1 MNMAKKLNPEQKKAV
16 EHEEGP
22 LLIIAGAGTG
32 KTMVITERI
41 KYLISKKDIDPS
53 SILALTFTEKAA
65 REMEERVDEAMPLGY
80 SQIFIGTFHSFCD
93 RVLREEAL
101 HIGLDPGFKL
111 LTEMELVALMKKNLH
126 DLSLSYFKPAG
137 NPQKFLHGL
146 IKHFSRL
153 EDEMVKVSD
162 YEIFIEKKFK
172 GKKLSEE
179 EKLEMEKWKELLTA
193 YKMFKKLKIDE
204 GVMDFADLIGNTI
217 KLFEMRPNV
226 LREYR
231 KRFIHVL
238 VDEYQDTNIAQNRLV
253 EMICPPKN
261 KPNLFVVGD
270 DSQSI
275 YKFRGAAVSNILG
288 FFKTYK
294 GAERIVLTKNYRS
307 TQNILDAAHRLI
319 KKNDPDTLEHKMGID
334 KSLISTRG
342 EKGTGLEFF
351 FPSRVENETE
361 MVVEKIKE
369 LKESDKELDW
379 SDFAI
384 LVRANNHAEPFLTEL
399 SRATV
404 PYQFLGPAQLF
415 RQKEIKELIAYL
427 RFLVD
432 PVDDVAA
439 FRVLSSEE
447 VGIGQSELG
456 LLGGYAKK
464 QGLSYYEIIKKVLA
478 WDYGQVE
485 KLKFGQYSQRPPVLS
500 EKTRAKLEGFV
511 EMFEK
516 HLELAKKESGGQIL
530 YKYLR
535 DTDYLDLII
544 DPKTEETARAA
555 ENISLFF
562 DKVKTFESNK
572 EEKGVRELLDW
583 IQMRL
588 ELGDSPLVSKNDW
601 TKNEA
606 VNVLTVHSSKGLEF
620 RVVFVVN
627 MVDQR
632 FPTRRRSEQIPLPE
646 EFVKEILPEGDPHEQ
661 EERRLFYVAM
671 TRAKDYLFL
680 SGAKFYNEEAKR
692 EKKASVFVKEALG
705 EGIEAKSEKEK
716 EQMSLLGWETKEKA
730 KAEDYVREKVGGI
743 RINYLSYSQM
753 DKFGICPRQ
762 YKYQYILKLPSPPG
776 AAQILGTSV
785 HEALKSFYQQVKAKL
800 IKGEKEELL
809 DFLKKNWQS
818 VGFDNKKHE
827 KDTYKKAVEML
838 TRYYDESFDK
848 KTVDKVLALE
858 KRFSLK
864 ISRELKIGGVV
875 DRVDDIGEG
884 MIEVIDYK
892 TGGKIPG
899 QREVDRD
906 EQLSLYALAVSL
918 DRSHYQRPVEKIKL
932 TLWFLDAGKKVS
944 TTRTREEIEAMR
956 KKVIETAEEISKSEF
971 PAKPGKVFPCG
982 FCAFKMVCD
991 EWK

>member
-1 MNMAKKLNPEQKKAV
+1 MVKKLNPEQKKAV
-16 EHEEGP
+16 KHEGGP

-32 KTMVITERI
+32 KTTVITERI
-41 KYLISKKDIDPS
+41 KYLIAKKNVEPS

-137 NPQKFLHGL
+137 NPQKFLQGL
-146 IKHFSRL
+146 IRHFSRL

-162 YEIFIEKKFK
+162 YEAFVEKKFGK
-172 GKKLSEE
+172 KKLSEE
-179 EKLEMEKWKELLTA
+179 EKLDKEKWKELLTA

-226 LREYR
+226 LKEYR
-231 KRFIHVL
+231 KRFVHVL
-238 VDEYQDTNIAQNRLV
+238 VDEYQDTNIAQNKLV
-253 EMICPPKN
+253 EMICPPKS

-275 YKFRGAAVSNILG
+275 YKFRGAAVSNILE
-288 FFKTYK
+288 FFKTYN
-294 GAERIVLTKNYRS
+294 GAKRVVLTKNYRS

-342 EKGTGLEFF
+342 EKGANLEFF
-351 FPSRVENETE
+351 FPPRVENETE
-361 MVVEKIKE
+361 MVVKKIRE
-369 LKESDKELDW
+369 LKENDEELEW

-399 SRATV
+399 SRMAV

-427 RFLVD
+427 QLLVD

-447 VGIGQSELG
+447 ISIDQSELG
-456 LLGGYAKK
+456 LLGGYAKR
-464 QGLSYYEIIKKVLA
+464 QGLSYYEIIKKVLS
-478 WDYGQVE
+478 WDYGQTE

-500 EKTRAKLEGFV
+500 EETKTKVENFV

-530 YKYLR
+530 YNYLR
-535 DTDYLDLII
+535 DTNYLDLII
-544 DPKTEETARAA
+544 DPENEETARAA
-555 ENISLFF
+555 ENIGLFF
-562 DKVKTFESNK
+562 DKVKAFEANR
-572 EEKGVRELLDW
+572 EEKRVRDLLDW

-606 VNVLTVHSSKGLEF
+606 VNVLTVHSGKGLEF

-627 MVDQR
+627 VVDQR

-646 EFVKEILPEGDPHEQ
+646 ELVKEILPEGDPHEQ

-692 EKKASVFVKEALG
+692 EKKASIFVKEALG
-705 EGIEAKSEKEK
+705 EDLITKSGKEK
-716 EQMSLLGWETKEKA
+716 QISLLEWEGKEKT
-730 KAEDYVREKVGGI
+730 EEFTREKLSER

-753 DKFGICPRQ
+753 NNFSICPRQ
-762 YKYQYILKLPSPPG
+762 YKYQYILKLPSPPR

-785 HEALKSFYQQVKAKL
+785 HETLKSFYQQVKAKL

-809 DFLKKNWQS
+809 RFLKKNWQS

-838 TRYYDESFDK
+838 TKYYDESFDK

-864 ISRELKIGGVV
+864 IGPELKIGGVV

-892 TGGKIPG
+892 TGGKVPS

-918 DRSHYQRPVEKIKL
+918 DGSYYQKPVEKIKL
-932 TLWFLDAGKKVS
+932 TLWFLDEGKKVS
-944 TTRTREEIEAMR
+944 TTRTKEEVEEMR

-982 FCAFKMVCD
+982 FCAYKLVCD